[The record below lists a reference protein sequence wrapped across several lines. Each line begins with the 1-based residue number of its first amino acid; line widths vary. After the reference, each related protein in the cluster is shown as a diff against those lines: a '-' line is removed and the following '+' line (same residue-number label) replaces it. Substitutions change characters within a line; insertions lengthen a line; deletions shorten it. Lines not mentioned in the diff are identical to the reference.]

1 MDGEPAPANA
11 ADPTDEE
18 VIEEEG
24 TEEELE
30 LTEAEI
36 ENVKLK
42 EKITELEKPKTPAA
56 VPITAVNMDQFS
68 EDQWITLET
77 QTGKDRETIKAEYRS
92 HVTNKRQDDIEARQ
106 NVRDAIADEIEK
118 NPRLTKLRAG
128 IKEHFDTIPNNQ
140 KLTNEAI
147 AKHMQTAIFYAKGKY
162 GFTKTPKALT
172 KKIAQADDDD
182 ISYDE
187 DPKNT
192 GAEKGEIEDGEYISK
207 TGEKIRVGGVID
219 KKEWKKVQ
227 SNERSPNDVKIPN
240 NFDEAPSFD

>member
-1 MDGEPAPANA
+1 MYKLFRILMDGEPAPANA

-147 AKHMQTAIFYAKGKY
+147 
-162 GFTKTPKALT
+162 
-172 KKIAQADDDD
+172 
-182 ISYDE
+182 SYDE